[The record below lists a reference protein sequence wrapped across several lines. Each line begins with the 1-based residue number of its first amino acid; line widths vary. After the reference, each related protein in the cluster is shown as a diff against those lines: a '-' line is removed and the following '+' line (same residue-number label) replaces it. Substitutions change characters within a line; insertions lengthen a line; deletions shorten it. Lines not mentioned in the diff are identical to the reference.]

1 VQEQPD
7 EPGASAAPV
16 TPGPAATHSARE
28 ATLDELAD
36 WDRHTVDPPGGNA
49 LQSRAWATYRSH
61 FGWQPVFLVLSDGGR
76 VLGLRRS
83 GRLIRAD
90 RAYLSRGPIPTGASE
105 TAARLV
111 ACAAWFATRGVGI
124 LISDAEVPAETGY
137 AALIERAGFR
147 PTEEVQPSRHRMA
160 VDLAGVADPDALLK
174 SFNATTRNMVR
185 AALKSDL
192 EVAVHDAIDAAV
204 LARLEAFHRL
214 VEATGRRKQFAVASG
229 ARFLDWSRQAMGAGI
244 QVFVEARAPDG
255 GIAAAATFY
264 RHGNRWTYALAAD
277 DPQYR
282 RSYPGAVRLV
292 VWEAM
297 RRALEAGRS
306 EFDLGGVDVAGA
318 RRRPEPGEPEH
329 GMLTFKESFGATW
342 VELAGAH
349 QIRLP
354 GADAGLPGLIGRLRR
369 T

>member
-1 VQEQPD
+1 MQGQAD
-7 EPGASAAPV
+7 EPGGTAE
-16 TPGPAATHSARE
+16 PAALSARE
-28 ATLDELAD
+28 AEPDELTA
-36 WDRHTVDPPGGNA
+36 WDRQAVDPPGGNA

-76 VLGLRRS
+76 VLGLRRR
-83 GRLIRAD
+83 GRLIRPD
-90 RAYLSRGPIPTGASE
+90 RAYLSRGPIPTDAPE
-105 TAARLV
+105 TARRL
-111 ACAAWFATRGVGI
+111 AASAAWFADRGVGV

-137 AALIERAGFR
+137 AALIERGGFR
-147 PTEEVQPSRHRMA
+147 PTEEIQPSRHRMA
-160 VDLAGVADPDALLK
+160 VDLGNVGDSDALLK

-192 EVAVHDAIDAAV
+192 EVVAHVVIDDAV
-204 LARLEAFHRL
+204 LARLERFHGL
-214 VEATGRRKQFAVASG
+214 VEATGRRKRFAVASG

-244 QVFVEARAPDG
+244 QLFIEARAPDG

-282 RSYPGAVRLV
+282 RAYPGAVRLV

-297 RRALEAGRS
+297 RRALEDGRS
-306 EFDLGGVDVAGA
+306 EFDLGGVDIAGA

-329 GMLTFKESFGATW
+329 GMLTFKESFGARW

-349 QIRLP
+349 EIRLAA
-354 GADAGLPGLIGRLRR
+354 ADSGLPGLIARLRGG
-369 T
+369 